1 MPKKFLFIAGGAMI
15 NDLAWQVHKEKN
27 QVKYFINLKKYK
39 NIADGF
45 VPKTDNWQTNMAWAD
60 VVVLEQPGI
69 IKGGLLKKY
78 AHKIIG
84 HSRYTDHLEYD
95 RGFGQEEL
103 KKAGVNIL
111 PYQEFSDLDQA
122 IAYIKTK
129 PAAYVLKM
137 SGEAGFEKSLLY
149 VGFLPSGQ
157 DVIER
162 LQAYKKSHRHLIRS
176 FILQKKVT
184 GVEIAVGGFFNGHK
198 FLNPINFNFEHKRF
212 FPGDLGPLTAEMGTS
227 MFWAGRNRL
236 FKESV
241 GKMESRLEQAGYRG
255 YLDLNCLVD
264 GRGIYPLEFT
274 SRFGYPTIC
283 LQQEGIKM
291 PMGKFLADLVV
302 GKNFTIPLKGK
313 YQVGMRIV
321 MPPHPFNS
329 KKDFLTYSA
338 GAKVEFLAKDLSGI
352 HIEDLIK
359 VNNEWR
365 VAGEDGFALV
375 VAASGQTMAQARE
388 RAYQN
393 VKKVFLPNMYYRNDI
408 GAKWSEEQRL
418 LKNWGYLN

>member
-15 NDLAWQVHKEKN
+15 NDLAWQVYKEKN

-39 NIADGF
+39 TIADGF
-45 VPKTDNWQTNMAWAD
+45 VPKTDNWQKSMAWAD

-78 AHKIIG
+78 SHKIIG
-84 HSRYTDHLEYD
+84 HSRYTDQLEYD

-122 IAYIKTK
+122 IAYIYKK

-149 VGFLPSGQ
+149 VGNLPNGQ

-162 LQAYKKSHRHLIRS
+162 LRAIKKSRRHLIRS

-198 FLNPINFNFEHKRF
+198 FLQPIYFNFEHKRF
-212 FPGDLGPLTAEMGTS
+212 FPGDLGPLTSEMGTS

-236 FKESV
+236 FRESI
-241 GKMESRLEQAGYRG
+241 GKMEKLFAQAGYVG
-255 YLDLNCLVD
+255 YIDLNCLVD
-264 GRGIYPLEFT
+264 QNGIYPLEFT

-283 LQQEGIKM
+283 IQQEGINM
-291 PMGKFLADLVV
+291 PMGKFLADLVA
-302 GKNFTIPLKGK
+302 GKDFTIPLKGK
-313 YQVGMRIV
+313 YQVGMRIL

-329 KKDFLTYSA
+329 KKDFETYSQ
-338 GAKVEFLAKDLSGI
+338 GAKVEFFSPDLSGI

-359 VNNEWR
+359 IKNEWR

-375 VAASGQTMAQARE
+375 IAGCGQTMAQARE

-393 VKKVFLPNMYYRNDI
+393 VNKVYLPNMYYRNDI
-408 GAKWSEEQRL
+408 GAKWPAESKL
-418 LKNWGYLN
+418 LKKWGYL

>member
-15 NDLAWQVHKEKN
+15 NDLAWQVYKEKN

-39 NIADGF
+39 TIADGF
-45 VPKTDNWQTNMAWAD
+45 VPKIDNWQKSMAWAD

-69 IKGGLLKKY
+69 IKGALLKKY

-84 HSRYTDHLEYD
+84 HSRYTDRLEYD

-111 PYQEFSDLDQA
+111 PYREFDDLDQA
-122 IAYIKTK
+122 MAYIKKK

-149 VGFLPSGQ
+149 VGNLPNGQ

-162 LQAYKKSHRHLIRS
+162 LRAIKKNHQHLVRS

-198 FLNPINFNFEHKRF
+198 FLQPIYFNFEHKRF
-212 FPGDLGPLTAEMGTS
+212 FPGDLGPLTSEMGTS

-236 FKESV
+236 FRESI
-241 GKMESRLEQAGYRG
+241 GKMEKLFAQAGYVG
-255 YLDLNCLVD
+255 YVDLNCLVD
-264 GRGIYPLEFT
+264 KNGIYPLEFT

-283 LQQEGIKM
+283 IQQEGINM
-291 PMGKFLADLVV
+291 PMGKFLADLVA
-302 GKNFTIPLKGK
+302 GKDFTIPLKGK
-313 YQVGMRIV
+313 YQVGMRIL

-329 KKDFLTYSA
+329 KKDFETYSQ
-338 GAKVEFLAKDLSGI
+338 GAKVEFLSPDLSGI

-359 VNNEWR
+359 IKNEWR
-365 VAGEDGFALV
+365 VAGEDGFALII
-375 VAASGQTMAQARE
+375 AGCGQTMAQARG

-393 VKKVFLPNMYYRNDI
+393 VKKVYLPNMYYRNDI
-408 GAKWSEEQRL
+408 GAKWPAESKL
-418 LKNWGYLN
+418 LKRWGYI